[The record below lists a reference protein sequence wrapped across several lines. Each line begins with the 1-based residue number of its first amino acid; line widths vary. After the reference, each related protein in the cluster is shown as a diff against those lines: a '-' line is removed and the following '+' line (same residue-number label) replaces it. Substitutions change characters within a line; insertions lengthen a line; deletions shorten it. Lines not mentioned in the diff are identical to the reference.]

1 MHGIKA
7 LVDMNIEEAKSW
19 LKAGHYPV
27 EFLPTGSDLFYNQ
40 AGETPP
46 ALTKPG
52 VPGWDRQFQRWAN
65 HLIHL
70 GRQHLRIKLSK
81 DGPTHKS
88 PDCYSFS
95 LKNTNY
101 PLTTSMVEAG
111 WKMWHTAIELKSKE
125 ECAELGVRFKQY
137 RYAIHC
143 WVSPDGEVVLAK
155 LKLAGKH
162 IPDFA
167 DDVETVR
174 ADLDLA
180 HKAREAIRAIPS
192 EKMAEMMEDDEEPDI
207 GRFSSEGF
215 GNFVVDQYAH
225 ACANYY
231 GMGDDDHA
239 ALWDLM
245 QWMTKY
251 GFEEPARLLLQ
262 TSDFNKQ
269 SAQDIEATIEEWKR
283 DWAKEAAIV
292 PLTSAERLFQSAKWG
307 EILNTPLGEH
317 TPEQLEAM
325 REISEILTDL

>member
-1 MHGIKA
+1 
-7 LVDMNIEEAKSW
+7 
-19 LKAGHYPV
+19 
-27 EFLPTGSDLFYNQ
+27 
-40 AGETPP
+40 
-46 ALTKPG
+46 
-52 VPGWDRQFQRWAN
+52 
-65 HLIHL
+65 
-70 GRQHLRIKLSK
+70 
-81 DGPTHKS
+81 
-88 PDCYSFS
+88 
-95 LKNTNY
+95 
-101 PLTTSMVEAG
+101 MVEAG

>member
-1 MHGIKA
+1 MLNVA
-7 LVDMNIEEAKSW
+7 MNIDKAKSW
-19 LKAGHYPV
+19 LKAGHYPN
-27 EFLPTGSDLFYNQ
+27 EFLPTGPDLFYNQ
-40 AGETPP
+40 GGDTPP

-52 VPGWDRQFQRWAN
+52 TLGWDREFQRWAN
-65 HLIHL
+65 YLIKQ
-70 GRQHLRIKLSK
+70 GREHLRFNLSK

-95 LKNTNY
+95 LKKTNY

-111 WKMWHTAIELKSKE
+111 WKMWHTAIQLKSKE

-155 LKLAGKH
+155 LKLAGKY

-167 DDVETVR
+167 DAVETVR

-192 EKMAEMMEDDEEPDI
+192 DKMAEMMEDDEEPDI
-207 GRFSSEGF
+207 GRFSAEGF
-215 GNFVVDQYAH
+215 GNYVVDQYAYAAIH
-225 ACANYY
+225 YY
-231 GMGDDDHA
+231 GMLDDDES
-239 ALWDLM
+239 ALLDM
-245 QWMTKY
+245 MRWMAKY

-262 TSDFNKQ
+262 TSDFK
-269 SAQDIEATIEEWKR
+269 STLDIEDTIEEWKR
-283 DWAKEAAIV
+283 DWAAEAAIGE
-292 PLTSAERLFQSAKWG
+292 PLTNAEYEAEKAKWG
-307 EILNTPLGEH
+307 EVINTPLGEH

-325 REISEILTDL
+325 RKVSEILKDW